1 MNRVV
6 NRIIAFAL
14 VLLLGASVAWAQED
28 DTLTA
33 GFIYVGPVGD
43 YGWTYAHDLGRAA
56 AEEALPWLETIIV
69 ESVPEADVEAFI
81 DQLVRQGAEV
91 IFTTSFGYGDGT
103 IAAAERYPDVIFA
116 HATGFQRAPNVATYT
131 ADFYQVYY
139 LNGLMAGAL
148 TETDELGYIAA
159 FPIPEVKRHINAFL
173 LGAQEVNPDATVEV
187 RWIFD
192 WFNPAA
198 ATEATQA
205 LIAEGAD
212 VYAFTEDTPTV
223 IQVAAERGYPSYS
236 HYASMLEFSPDTVVS
251 GQLVNW
257 EAIYIDFLS
266 KVYEGVY
273 TPENLEDVD
282 YWYLLGEDAV
292 EVGAAPGMVVN
303 PVFDEALQSYTV
315 EDHPEFGSIS
325 AYDLIFE
332 RLEQMARLEPTYD
345 PFTGPITDRQG
356 NLVYEAGYTPTVEEL
371 STLQWAAEG
380 VTGPWPDEP

>member
-1 MNRVV
+1 MKRL
-6 NRIIAFAL
+6 IALAF
-14 VLLLGASVAWAQED
+14 VLLLGTSVAWAQDDD

-43 YGWTYAHDLGRAA
+43 YGWTYAHDLGRQA

-81 DQLVRQGAEV
+81 DQLVRQGADV

-103 IAAAERYPDVIFA
+103 IAAAERYPDVMFA

-148 TETDELGYIAA
+148 TETNELGYIAA
-159 FPIPEVKRHINAFL
+159 FPIPEVKRHINAFAI
-173 LGAQEVNPDATVEV
+173 GAKEVNPDTTVEV

-212 VYAFTEDTPTV
+212 VYGFTEDTPTV
-223 IQVAAERGYPSYS
+223 IQVAAEQDYPSYS

-251 GQLVNW
+251 GQLVYW
-257 EAIYIDFLS
+257 EAIYIDFLT
-266 KVYEGVY
+266 KAYEGVY
-273 TPENLEDVD
+273 TPENLADVD

-292 EVGAAPGMVVN
+292 AVGAEPDMVIN
-303 PVFDEALQSYTV
+303 PVFDEALQSYMV

-325 AYDLIFE
+325 VYDLVFE
-332 RLEQMARLEPTYD
+332 RLAQMSQLEPSYD
-345 PFTGPITDRQG
+345 PFTGPIADRQG
-356 NLVYEAGYTPTVEEL
+356 NLVYEDGYTPSQDEL
-371 STLQWAAEG
+371 ISLQWAADN